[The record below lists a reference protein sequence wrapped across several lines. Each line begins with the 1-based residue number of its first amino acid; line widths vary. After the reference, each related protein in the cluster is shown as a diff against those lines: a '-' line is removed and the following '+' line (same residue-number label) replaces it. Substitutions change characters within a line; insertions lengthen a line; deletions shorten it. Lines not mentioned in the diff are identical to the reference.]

1 MKQSEYNEIDSLL
14 RNLARRDRSMPGELA
29 GNELSSTSAHL
40 DADELTSYAE
50 GALPPSTR
58 ARYTSHLADC
68 DDCRRI
74 VTRLSLAFGPQIK
87 EHKDSHDAATSRW
100 KQALMALLAPAVLR

>member
-14 RNLARRDRSMPGELA
+14 RNLARRDRSLPTEL
-29 GNELSSTSAHL
+29 GNERSTSAHL
-40 DADELTSYAE
+40 DADELNSYAE

-68 DDCRRI
+68 ADCRRI
-74 VTRLSLAFGPQIK
+74 VTQLSIAAAPLINEGR
-87 EHKDSHDAATSRW
+87 DSQDSVATSTWR
-100 KQALMALLAPAVLR
+100 QILAALFTS